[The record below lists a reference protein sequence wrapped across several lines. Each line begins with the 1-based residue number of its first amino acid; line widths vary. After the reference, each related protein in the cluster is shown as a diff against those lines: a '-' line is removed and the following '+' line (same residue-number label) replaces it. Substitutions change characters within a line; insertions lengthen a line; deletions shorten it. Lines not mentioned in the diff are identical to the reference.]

1 MDKPLAIQFGAG
13 NIGRGFTGQLF
24 FESGM
29 QTVFI
34 DAVPALVEALN
45 REQTYTIHI
54 VGDHPES
61 IPVTHIRALLSNDT
75 EGIEQAFVQASIACT
90 AVGVNILPRLGAPIA
105 AGLTARWRAGVRT
118 PLNILV
124 CENQMDAHVLLRN
137 AVIDALAPDV
147 RDQIDVHTGFAL
159 CVVSRMVPVV
169 TDEQR
174 RVDPLG
180 VRVEAYKRL
189 PVSARAL
196 KPPVPAIVGLEPVA
210 NFQGH
215 EERKLFVHNAAHALL
230 GYLGWPRGHEYVWQA
245 VADTELRQALD
256 AAMAEVNTALIRR
269 HGFDPA
275 DQQHYYE
282 DLLHRFSNRELGDTV
297 ARVARD
303 PMRKLRRNDRL
314 VGAAELVHD
323 MGGNAWP
330 VCRAIAAALRYGHPE
345 DPSARELQQI
355 RQQGGASAVLEQVC
369 ELPADHPLHQMVL
382 QCDREMGNNDDAD

>member
-34 DAVPALVEALN
+34 DAVPALVDALN
-45 REQTYTIHI
+45 AEQTYTVHI
-54 VGDHPES
+54 VGEQPES
-61 IPVTHIRALLSNDT
+61 IPVADVRALLASDT
-75 EGIEQAFVQASIACT
+75 SGIEQAFVHASIACT
-90 AVGVNILPRLGAPIA
+90 AVGVNILPRLGAPVA
-105 AGLTARWRAGVRT
+105 AGLAARWRAGVRT
-118 PLNILV
+118 PLNILI

-137 AVIDALAPDV
+137 AVIEALPAEL
-147 RDQIDVHTGFAL
+147 RDHIDMHTGFAL

-174 RVDPLG
+174 RIDPLG

-245 VADTELRQALD
+245 VADTNLRQALD
-256 AAMAEVNTALIRR
+256 AAMAEVNAVLVKR

-282 DLLHRFSNRELGDTV
+282 DLLQRFSNRELGDTV

-314 VGAAELVHD
+314 VGAAELVQD
-323 MGGNAWP
+323 MGGDAVP
-330 VCRAIAAALRYGHPE
+330 VCRAIAAAFRYNHPD
-345 DPSARELQQI
+345 DPSARELQKI
-355 RQQGGASAVLEQVC
+355 RQQGGAAAVLEQVC
-369 ELPADHPLHQMVL
+369 GLPADHPLHQTVL
-382 QCDREMGNNDDAD
+382 RCDREMAD